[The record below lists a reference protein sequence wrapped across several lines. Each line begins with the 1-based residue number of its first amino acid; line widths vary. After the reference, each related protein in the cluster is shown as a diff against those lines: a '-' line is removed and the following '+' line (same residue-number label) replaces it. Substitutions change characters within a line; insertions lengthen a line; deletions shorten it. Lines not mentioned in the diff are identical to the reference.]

1 MIKKSDLKLV
11 PQDSAYLHT
20 APAPFIF
27 NGEIDAEMFS
37 RLLTDRMLELGGVGL
52 SANQVGVN
60 CRVFVM
66 GTKEFQ
72 TVLFNPTIKVTSA
85 EEVSLD
91 EGCLSFPGIYMKVS
105 RPKSVM
111 VRYQNSKG
119 EYIDD
124 EYHGLTARV
133 FLHEYDH
140 MEGKTFKGKVSKM
153 KWDLAYNRMVKRTK
167 KIIRKGVQSQLL
179 NIQKQIKEQNV
190 DNSTRVSN

>member
-11 PQDSAYLHT
+11 PQDSVHLRT
-20 APAPFIF
+20 APSPFIF

-72 TVLFNPTIKVTSA
+72 TVLFNPSIKGISSETA
-85 EEVSLD
+85 SLD
-91 EGCLSFPGIYMKVS
+91 EGCLSFPGIYMKVT
-105 RPKSVM
+105 RPKSV
-111 VRYQNSKG
+111 VIEYQNSKG
-119 EYIDD
+119 EWQED
-124 EYHGLTARV
+124 EYHGLTARI

-140 MEGKTFKGKVSKM
+140 MEGKTFKDKVSKL

-167 KIIRKGVQSQLL
+167 KIIRNGVQKQLV
-179 NIQKQIKEQNV
+179 NIANQMKENN
-190 DNSTRVSN
+190 DNNS

>member
-11 PQDSAYLHT
+11 PQDSIYLRT

-27 NGEIDAEMFS
+27 NGEIDAAMFE

-66 GTKEFQ
+66 GTQEFQ
-72 TVLFNPTIKVTSA
+72 TTLFNPEITAVSSD
-85 EEVSLD
+85 EVSLD

-111 VRYQNSKG
+111 VKYQNNKG
-119 EYIDD
+119 EWTED
-124 EYHGLTARV
+124 EYHGLTARI

-140 MEGKTFKGKVSKM
+140 MEGKTFKDRVSKL
-153 KWDLAYNRMVKRTK
+153 KWDLAYNRMIKRTK
-167 KIIRKGVQSQLL
+167 KIIRRGVQKQLV
-179 NIQKQIKEQNV
+179 NIANQMKENN
-190 DNSTRVSN
+190 DNNS